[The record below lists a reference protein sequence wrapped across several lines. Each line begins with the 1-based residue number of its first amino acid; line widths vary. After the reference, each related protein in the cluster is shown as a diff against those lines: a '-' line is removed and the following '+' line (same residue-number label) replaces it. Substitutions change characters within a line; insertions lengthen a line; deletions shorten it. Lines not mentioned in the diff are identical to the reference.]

1 MIAVYTAAVFVGA
14 ALVFLVQPLIAKQLL
29 PRLGGSPAVWNACM
43 VFFQAALLAG
53 YGYAHAIRSIRD
65 PRKAAG
71 LHLLFLLLPLA
82 LLPLVIPRD
91 WTPGA
96 AWPPLWVLGVLTLS
110 VGLPFVAAST
120 TSPLL
125 QHWFS
130 RTDHPHA
137 SDPYFLYAASNAGSL
152 LGLLSYPS
160 LIEPRLAVAEQ
171 AQVWSVGYGLFLL
184 LAAACAALLYRR
196 GAPQHEPQPP
206 DSAAPPEG
214 EDAPPAAV
222 GAPAPEAQGA
232 RLRLRWVLLSLAPS
246 SLVLGVT
253 HSLSTDMAAVPLLW
267 VVPLA
272 LYLLTFV
279 LAFSPRARVLVRLN
293 ELGLPVVL
301 LGLTLAFLTGAFDPL
316 WLLVALHLTG
326 LFMCALACHGW
337 LAEERPPAAGL
348 TEFFLWVALG
358 GVLGGSFNALVGPA
372 LFPDLYE
379 YPLMLVL
386 VAALRP
392 GWRPLTLAASR
403 SQGAQPKGSP
413 QDGPQ
418 QEEAPDPAQAKE
430 LPPAALYL
438 TPFLLGAIY
447 LILERVIVAYGYES
461 NPAVR
466 LAQAVVPLLG
476 AYLLSR
482 RRYPFAFALAV
493 LLCLPFAFPRD
504 KATYGQRLHLERTFF
519 GVHSVWEDGSE
530 RLLMHGSTIH
540 GTQRSELG
548 NTPLAYYTR
557 RGPIGDVFRLL
568 ERDPRG
574 RRVGLIGLGVG
585 SLAAYGRPGQRFTFY
600 EIDGTVE
607 QLARRYFT
615 FLGDSAAEV
624 EVVIGDGRLELA
636 QAEAGSFGLIVLDA
650 FSSDAIPTHLLTRE
664 ALELY
669 LSKLQ
674 PRGLL
679 AFHISNRYVDLKPVL
694 SNLAFA
700 LGLTMRVRYDEDVSD
715 EMRALGILRSHWVVL
730 AREPLH
736 LGALLRHRGWKAT
749 EPRPQQ
755 RLWTDDY
762 SNVLELMSFR

>member
-53 YGYAHAIRSIRD
+53 YGYAHAIRAIRD

-71 LHLLFLLLPLA
+71 VHLLFLLVPLA
-82 LLPLVIPRD
+82 LLPLVIPRE

-96 AWPPLWVLGVLTLS
+96 TWPPLWVLGVLSLS

-152 LGLLSYPS
+152 LGLLSYPF
-160 LIEPRLAVAEQ
+160 LIEPRFAVSEQ
-171 AQVWSVGYGLFLL
+171 AQVWSVGYGAFLL
-184 LAAACAALLYRR
+184 LAAACAALLWKR
-196 GAPQHEPQPP
+196 GVKDQP
-206 DSAAPPEG
+206 SAAAGGAAER
-214 EDAPPAAV
+214 EPAGALASAAEVPAV
-222 GAPAPEAQGA
+222 DSRQ
-232 RLRLRWVLLSLAPS
+232 RLRWVLLSLAPS

-267 VVPLA
+267 VVPLS

-279 LAFSPRARVLVRLN
+279 LAFSPRTRFLLRLN
-293 ELGLPVVL
+293 ELGLPVVM
-301 LGLTLAFLTGAFDPL
+301 LGLVLAFLTGAFDPL
-316 WLLVALHLTG
+316 WLLVALHLAG

-337 LAEERPPAAGL
+337 LAEERPPAERL

-372 LFPDLYE
+372 LFPDLWE

-386 VAALRP
+386 VALLRP
-392 GWRPLTLAASR
+392 GWRPL
-403 SQGAQPKGSP
+403 GAEPA
-413 QDGPQ
+413 
-418 QEEAPDPAQAKE
+418 QEEQQAPGE
-430 LPPAALYL
+430 GREVPPAALYL
-438 TPFLLGAIY
+438 TPIVLGAIY
-447 LILERVIVAYGYES
+447 LLLERVIVAYGYES

-466 LAQAVVPLLG
+466 LAQAVIPLLG

-482 RRYPFAFALAV
+482 RRFAFAFALAV

-519 GVHSVWEDGSE
+519 GVHSVWEDDTE

-548 NTPLAYYTR
+548 NTPLAYYTS
-557 RGPIGDVFRLL
+557 RGPIGNVFKLL

-585 SLAAYGRPGQRFTFY
+585 SLAAYGQPGQRFTFY

-607 QLARRYFT
+607 RLAREYFT
-615 FLGDSAAEV
+615 FLRDSPAEV
-624 EVVIGDGRLELA
+624 EVVIGDGRLEVA
-636 QAEAGSFGLIVLDA
+636 KAEDGSFGLLVLDA

-669 LSKLQ
+669 LRKLQ

-700 LGLTMRVRYDEDVSD
+700 LGLTMRVRYDDDVTD
-715 EMRALGILRSHWVVL
+715 EMRSIGILRSHWVVL

-736 LGALLRHRGWKAT
+736 LGALLRHRAWKAT

>member
-53 YGYAHAIRSIRD
+53 YGYAHAIRAIRD

-71 LHLLFLLLPLA
+71 VHLLFLLVPLA
-82 LLPLVIPRD
+82 LLPLVIPRE
-91 WTPGA
+91 WAPGGT
-96 AWPPLWVLGVLTLS
+96 WPPLWVLGVLSLS

-130 RTDHPHA
+130 RTDHPA
-137 SDPYFLYAASNAGSL
+137 AQDPYFLYAASNAGSL
-152 LGLLSYPS
+152 LGLLSYPF
-160 LIEPRLAVAEQ
+160 LIEPSFAVSEQ
-171 AQVWSVGYGLFLL
+171 ARVWSVGYVLFLL
-184 LAAACAALLYRR
+184 LAAACAALLWRR
-196 GAPQHEPQPP
+196 GAP
-206 DSAAPPEG
+206 AT
-214 EDAPPAAV
+214 PPASDPAEAEDV
-222 GAPAPEAQGA
+222 ASAQAPAVAGRQ
-232 RLRLRWVLLSLAPS
+232 RLRWVLLSLAPS

-267 VVPLA
+267 VVPLS

-279 LAFSPRARVLVRLN
+279 LAFSPRTRVLLRLN
-293 ELGLPVVL
+293 ELGLPVVM
-301 LGLTLAFLTGAFDPL
+301 LGLVLSFLTGAFDPL
-316 WLLVALHLTG
+316 WLLVALHLVG
-326 LFMCALACHGW
+326 LLMCALACHGW
-337 LAEERPPAAGL
+337 LAEERPPAEQL

-358 GVLGGSFNALVGPA
+358 GVLGGSFNALIGPA
-372 LFPDLYE
+372 LFPDLWE
-379 YPLMLVL
+379 YPLMLVV
-386 VAALRP
+386 VALLRP
-392 GWRPLTLAASR
+392 GWRPMHEASD
-403 SQGAQPKGSP
+403 A
-413 QDGPQ
+413 DD
-418 QEEAPDPAQAKE
+418 EAPPESPSQV
-430 LPPAALYL
+430 PPAALYL
-438 TPFLLGAIY
+438 TPILLGAIY
-447 LILERVIVAYGYES
+447 VILERVIVAYGYES

-466 LAQAVVPLLG
+466 LAQAVIPLLG

-482 RRYPFAFALAV
+482 RRYAFAFALAV
-493 LLCLPFAFPRD
+493 LLSLPFAFPRD

-519 GVHSVWEDGSE
+519 GVHSVWEDDTE

-548 NTPLAYYTR
+548 NTPLAYYTT
-557 RGPIGDVFRLL
+557 RGPIGDVFKLL
-568 ERDPRG
+568 EADPRG
-574 RRVGLIGLGVG
+574 DRVGLIGLGVG
-585 SLAAYGRPGQRFTFY
+585 SLAAYGQPGQRFTFY

-607 QLARRYFT
+607 RLAREYFT
-615 FLGDSAAEV
+615 FLKDSPAEV
-624 EVVIGDGRLELA
+624 DVVIGDGRLEVGK
-636 QAEAGSFGLIVLDA
+636 AEDASYGLLVLDA

-669 LSKLQ
+669 LSKLR
-674 PRGLL
+674 PRGLM

-694 SNLAFA
+694 ANLAFS
-700 LGLTMRVRYDEDVSD
+700 LGLTMRVRYDDDVTD
-715 EMRALGILRSHWVVL
+715 EMRSIGILRSHWVVL

-736 LGALLRHRGWKAT
+736 LGALLRHRSWKAT
-749 EPRPQQ
+749 EPRPKQ